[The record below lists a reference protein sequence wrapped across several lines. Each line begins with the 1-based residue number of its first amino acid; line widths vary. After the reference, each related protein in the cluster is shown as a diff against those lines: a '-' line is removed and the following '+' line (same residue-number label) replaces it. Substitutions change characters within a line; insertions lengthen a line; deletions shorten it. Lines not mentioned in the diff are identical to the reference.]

1 MPSNPKPYMEFKTKE
16 DFEKCF
22 DSVYKS
28 GKDSGAR
35 EGIEYALSYILDI
48 LNKFQNF
55 DPDIIRNA
63 DFISSERSKNEFKK
77 QLELREIISKS
88 AVEEYLTKLKAKE
101 RKNKND

>member
-1 MPSNPKPYMEFKTKE
+1 MPRKPKPFMEFETKE

-35 EGIEYALSYILDI
+35 EGIEYALSYIIDV
-48 LNKFQNF
+48 LNKFQSF
-55 DPDIIRNA
+55 DPDMIRNA

-88 AVEEYLTKLKAKE
+88 AVEDYLIKLKAKE
-101 RKNKND
+101 KENKND